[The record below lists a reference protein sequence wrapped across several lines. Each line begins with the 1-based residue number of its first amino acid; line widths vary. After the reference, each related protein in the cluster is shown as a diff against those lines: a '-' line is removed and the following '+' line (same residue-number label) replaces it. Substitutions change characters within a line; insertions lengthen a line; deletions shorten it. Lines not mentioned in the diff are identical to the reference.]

1 MTTRRGR
8 LATLFTTL
16 SALAVLGVVL
26 LSNAREARAQ
36 ATTFSLDRLRIGG
49 APDDGVGVWRPEMG
63 ERTRF
68 FGQLD
73 LGFSYNAF
81 RIADHIQTNKIAAA
95 RLAGVSG
102 APVQTQ
108 FTGYADIGVEL
119 FNRLSFQ
126 VMFPMTF
133 VQTGHPTAAP
143 GVPSPPATDN
153 VNLKTVAP
161 GDTRF
166 ELRGILYRT
175 NDRKFKLG
183 ANAFLFAPSG
193 FEKSF
198 TGDKGPSGGL
208 GVAAEIDIKKAF
220 FVLDTGFH
228 FRPQSGLNDFVVQH
242 EWTWGLGGFIPLRD
256 NRIRLGL
263 EFFGSTGIGGDS
275 TFHDVNTPLEWMAE
289 ARFAV
294 DQKKRLYVG
303 GNGGTR
309 LTPGYAPDFR
319 LGALIGYWFN
329 IDDANPPAPPK
340 KFKAVG
346 NGSVDT
352 DHDGYPDD
360 IDLCPTEPED
370 GKPPFAT
377 DGCPAPPDRDGDGI
391 PDAKDK
397 CPDVPEDKDGIDD
410 WDGCPED
417 DADHDGIPDAQDKC
431 PKEPGAPNTKDP
443 SKNGCPQF
451 IRRISG
457 SDEIQI
463 LQQVQFEFGKATIK
477 AASFPILDE
486 VWKLL
491 EANPEIT
498 LLSIEGHTD
507 NRGGDELNLRLSKDR
522 AHSCLDYL
530 VKKGISASR
539 LTSDGFGKNKPI
551 DTNDTDEGRQ
561 KNRRVEF
568 HIKKQTGGPQVQEQD
583 QPGPAGPRTPA
594 PQEGAGSPPEKGA
607 EPKGNDPVP
616 GADSVDGL

>member
-1 MTTRRGR
+1 MTTRRRR
-8 LATLFTTL
+8 LATILTAAA
-16 SALAVLGVVL
+16 ALWVFGLVLI
-26 LSNAREARAQ
+26 SNAGEARAQ

-49 APDDGVGVWRPEMG
+49 APDDGVAVWRPEMG
-63 ERTRF
+63 EKTRF

-81 RIADHIQTNKIAAA
+81 RIANHIQKSAQDRA
-95 RLAGVSG
+95 RLAGISG
-102 APVQTQ
+102 APVRTQ

-119 FNRLSFQ
+119 FSRLSFQ
-126 VMFPMTF
+126 VMFPLTF
-133 VQTGHPTAAP
+133 VQTGNPTSSTSVASAQD
-143 GVPSPPATDN
+143 S
-153 VNLKTVAP
+153 VNLAHTAP
-161 GDTRF
+161 GDLRF
-166 ELRGILYRT
+166 DLRGVVVRS

-183 ANAFLFAPSG
+183 ANVFLLAPTG
-193 FEKSF
+193 LEKSF
-198 TGDKGPSGGL
+198 TGDKSASGGL
-208 GVAAEIDIKKAF
+208 GLAGEIDLKKVF

-228 FRPQSGLNDFVVQH
+228 FRPLSGVNDFKVQH
-242 EWTWGLGGFIPLRD
+242 EWTWGFGAFLPLRD
-256 NRIRLGL
+256 NRVRLGL
-263 EFFGSTGIGGDS
+263 ELFGSTGLGGDT
-275 TFHDVNTPLEWMAE
+275 TFHDANTPLEWMAE

-319 LGALIGYWFN
+319 LGALIGYSFP
-329 IDDANPPAPPK
+329 ISDENPKAPPK
-340 KFKAVG
+340 KFKAIT

-397 CPDVPEDKDGIDD
+397 CPDVPEDKDGVDD

-417 DADHDGIPDAQDKC
+417 DADKDGIPDAQDKC
-431 PKEPGAPNTKDP
+431 PKEPGQVNTKDP

-463 LQQVQFEFGKATIK
+463 LQQVQFDTGKATIK
-477 AASFPILDE
+477 PGSFPILDE

-498 LLSIEGHTD
+498 LLAIEGHTD

-530 VKKGISASR
+530 VKKGIAASR
-539 LTSDGFGKNKPI
+539 LSSDGFGKNRPL

-568 HIKKQTGGPQVQEQD
+568 HIRQQSGGTPANEEPA
-583 QPGPAGPRTPA
+583 QPGASGPKKPA
-594 PQEGAGSPPEKGA
+594 PT
-607 EPKGNDPVP
+607 EPAPGND
-616 GADSVDGL
+616 